1 MQQQLRNLLLF
12 LLDVKW
18 RRWKIERRKT
28 SSWLRTFT
36 RMMRGCWFWFSCIL
50 FMHRLRIY
58 LSKHRLKFLHSKK
71 LFLRLLCVCCSFII
85 EVGGAD
91 CGTFTFRVHLS
102 ISSGTWCDCSLGC
115 YSLMPN
121 NSLLV
126 YSGGFF
132 FISIFF
138 FYFVFMDPEISVVSI
153 QLSRPLGLF
162 FFFVLFLL
170 VGFSSCCVRMPDAFI
185 RVSFFFSLPVRRW
198 IISVLYCASLLCK
211 TLWEFTKK
219 RGGAGPGNN
228 PNESFQSKA
237 HTIPDGEGR
246 RSWERL
252 SLEIYSFSYSISYI
266 IAVKQ
271 KEELVHMKMN
281 FFFHR

>member
-1 MQQQLRNLLLF
+1 
-12 LLDVKW
+12 
-18 RRWKIERRKT
+18 
-28 SSWLRTFT
+28 
-36 RMMRGCWFWFSCIL
+36 
-50 FMHRLRIY
+50 
-58 LSKHRLKFLHSKK
+58 
-71 LFLRLLCVCCSFII
+71 
-85 EVGGAD
+85 
-91 CGTFTFRVHLS
+91 
-102 ISSGTWCDCSLGC
+102 
-115 YSLMPN
+115 
-121 NSLLV
+121 
-126 YSGGFF
+126 
-132 FISIFF
+132 
-138 FYFVFMDPEISVVSI
+138 
-153 QLSRPLGLF
+153 
-162 FFFVLFLL
+162 
-170 VGFSSCCVRMPDAFI
+170 
-185 RVSFFFSLPVRRW
+185 VRRW